1 MEGSTDSFSS
11 VGSGSSIHSGTT
23 MSSVGGMAL
32 GMPYH
37 IRVMIPCYKED
48 FEIVQKTLNAIREA
62 ALPSGA
68 GSCLMARI
76 QLLVPRAEPRERY
89 LLLVDWLCT
98 SEHSLCCQL
107 CMMEGINLQ

>member
-1 MEGSTDSFSS
+1 MVEKGLEVEASTDSFSS
-11 VGSGSSIHSGTT
+11 AASGSSMTSAST

-68 GSCLMARI
+68 R
-76 QLLVPRAEPRERY
+76 R
-89 LLLVDWLCT
+89 
-98 SEHSLCCQL
+98 
-107 CMMEGINLQ
+107 